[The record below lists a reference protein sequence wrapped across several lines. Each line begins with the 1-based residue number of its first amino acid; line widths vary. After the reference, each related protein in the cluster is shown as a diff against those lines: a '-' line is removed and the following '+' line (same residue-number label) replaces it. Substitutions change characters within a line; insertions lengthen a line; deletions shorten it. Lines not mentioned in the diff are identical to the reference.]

1 MKIKSVTILPET
13 GQAGL
18 FISGS
23 TAGRNVLYTCEE
35 LEQQEKNESCRFS
48 VYDNH
53 EDAESKDIEEGR
65 GFPLQRYL
73 DAACVTDTEEIRL
86 KSVDGFESIV
96 TELKS
101 KRYYF
106 PKLMEGVSEG
116 MEPREAFISFYKDG
130 IPVKYYPHPTIMFG
144 QQGLDDKN
152 KDYFSKGIRMLVAG
166 SRNRDS
172 GCVETDCVATVIF
185 H

>member
-86 KSVDGFESIV
+86 K
-96 TELKS
+96 
-101 KRYYF
+101 R
-106 PKLMEGVSEG
+106 
-116 MEPREAFISFYKDG
+116 
-130 IPVKYYPHPTIMFG
+130 
-144 QQGLDDKN
+144 
-152 KDYFSKGIRMLVAG
+152 
-166 SRNRDS
+166 
-172 GCVETDCVATVIF
+172 CV
-185 H
+185 

>member
-1 MKIKSVTILPET
+1 MEIKSVTILQET
-13 GQAGL
+13 DQAGL

-23 TAGRNVLYTCEE
+23 AAGRNVLYTCEE
-35 LEQQEKNESCRFS
+35 LKRREKNKCCRFS

-65 GFPLQRYL
+65 GFPLQNYL

-101 KRYYF
+101 NRYYF
-106 PKLMEGVSEG
+106 PKLREGTVRG
-116 MEPREAFISFYKDG
+116 TG
-130 IPVKYYPHPTIMFG
+130 
-144 QQGLDDKN
+144 
-152 KDYFSKGIRMLVAG
+152 
-166 SRNRDS
+166 
-172 GCVETDCVATVIF
+172 AT
-185 H
+185 

>member
-1 MKIKSVTILPET
+1 MEIKSVTILQET
-13 GQAGL
+13 DQAGL

-23 TAGRNVLYTCEE
+23 AAGRNVLYTCEE
-35 LEQQEKNESCRFS
+35 LERQEKNKCCRFS

-65 GFPLQRYL
+65 GFPLQNYL

-101 KRYYF
+101 NRYYF
-106 PKLMEGVSEG
+106 PKLREGMSEG
-116 MEPREAFISFYKDG
+116 REPRAVSYT
-130 IPVKYYPHPTIMFG
+130 HLTLPTK
-144 QQGLDDKN
+144 LE
-152 KDYFSKGIRMLVAG
+152 V
-166 SRNRDS
+166 
-172 GCVETDCVATVIF
+172 
-185 H
+185 